1 MTDEHIFGQ
10 LAPIKSRGKRLL
22 IDLEGQRCLE
32 SINQEKFTSANGF
45 HNGLMGWNNFSSYF
59 YANTFSQDIF
69 ELWGS
74 KINKSFEKS

>member
-32 SINQEKFTSANGF
+32 SIKQEKFTSANGYQF
-45 HNGLMGWNNFSSYF
+45 PQWPNGL
-59 YANTFSQDIF
+59 
-69 ELWGS
+69 
-74 KINKSFEKS
+74 K

>member
-1 MTDEHIFGQ
+1 MTDEHIFGL

-45 HNGLMGWNNFSSYF
+45 HNGLMGWNNLSSYF
-59 YANTFSQDIF
+59 YANTFSQDIVEF
-69 ELWGS
+69 LCNE
-74 KINKSFEKS
+74 INKSFEKS

>member
-32 SINQEKFTSANGF
+32 SIKQEKFMSANGF
-45 HNGLMGWNNFSSYF
+45 LVSTMAKWVVIFSLL
-59 YANTFSQDIF
+59 IF
-69 ELWGS
+69 MQLLFR
-74 KINKSFEKS
+74 KIHLNYCEITGA